1 MATLEPLKCHH
12 CGRAQG
18 PNESREASSEETLPQ
33 LLKRSVTDLLKLG
46 SQRPSERHL
55 VQLVPEKPAAGLSAT
70 VTSDPAEDPDWP
82 TRLSCHASTRSTL
95 VLERVRGERRR
106 ETRGAEVH

>member
-1 MATLEPLKCHH
+1 MTTVHAHHPLRPRCRDH

-82 TRLSCHASTRSTL
+82 TRLLPRLDAIDPRTRA
-95 VLERVRGERRR
+95 RQG
-106 ETRGAEVH
+106 